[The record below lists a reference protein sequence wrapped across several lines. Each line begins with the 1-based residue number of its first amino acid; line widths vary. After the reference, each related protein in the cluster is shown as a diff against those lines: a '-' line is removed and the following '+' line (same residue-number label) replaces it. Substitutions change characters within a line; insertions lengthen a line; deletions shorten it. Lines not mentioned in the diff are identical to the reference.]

1 MKQHMQGHKSSMGA
15 SQPDAN
21 DNSSL
26 SSLDSTTT
34 AATASVLDENS
45 RYESVTIK
53 HNRSANHS
61 PDVLNLT
68 RKSNKT
74 TNDMRDKAESG
85 SSSPERRSEL
95 KFRIGLS
102 F

>member
-1 MKQHMQGHKSSMGA
+1 MKQHMQGHKSSMGAA

-26 SSLDSTTT
+26 SSLDSQTT
-34 AATASVLDENS
+34 AASGLDENS

-53 HNRSANHS
+53 HDRSANQS

-68 RKSNKT
+68 RKSKKT
-74 TNDMRDKAESG
+74 TNDSG

-95 KFRIGLS
+95 KFRIGLT